1 MDLGPPSPAVLA
13 PPPWRGVPLPHRTDG
28 ASAMH
33 NQDPRPTEEIPE
45 SRDQL
50 TESELERIVGARQT
64 KNATETRIQGLN
76 PNMFGSGS

>member
-1 MDLGPPSPAVLA
+1 
-13 PPPWRGVPLPHRTDG
+13 
-28 ASAMH
+28 MH
-33 NQDPRPTEEIPE
+33 NQDPRSEEEIPE

-50 TESELERIVGARQT
+50 TESELERIVSARQT